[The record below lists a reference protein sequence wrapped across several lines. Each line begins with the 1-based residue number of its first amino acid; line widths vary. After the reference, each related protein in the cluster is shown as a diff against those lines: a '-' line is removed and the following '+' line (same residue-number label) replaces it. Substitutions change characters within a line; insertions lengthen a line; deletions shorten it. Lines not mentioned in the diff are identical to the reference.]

1 MKIKDNDFL
10 KAIFSIITFFYMA
23 IIIVLTI
30 KLVGGHID
38 KDNFVMIVGLDV
50 LSSTIVAILLIIMH
64 RKLLKGD
71 ISKTISKEKRVL
83 KNFLSGIPLI

>member
-23 IIIVLTI
+23 VVIVLTI

-38 KDNFVMIVGLDV
+38 KDNFVMIV
-50 LSSTIVAILLIIMH
+50 
-64 RKLLKGD
+64 
-71 ISKTISKEKRVL
+71 
-83 KNFLSGIPLI
+83 